1 MLGRINAATAAS
13 ATAAA
18 AKIHAQSVGG
28 LGARMV
34 SQLAE
39 PREPRVVTS
48 EIPGPASASALER
61 LGRMQ
66 DTRAAVFVAD
76 YEKSVG
82 NYIVDADGNQLLDLY
97 CQIASIPVG
106 YNNEAILQAARSDE
120 MATALANRPALGV
133 FPSTDWAQQLEE
145 SLMRVKPAG
154 LDMVFTSAHGS
165 DANELAYKAAF
176 MHYARTRR
184 GDKAFSAA
192 ELSSAM
198 DNQPPGS
205 PAVAILS
212 FSSGF
217 HGRTFGA
224 LSTTR
229 SKALHKMDIP
239 AFPWPRAPFPQLR
252 YPLEKYAEDN
262 AQEEQR
268 CLEETERILR
278 TSAVP
283 VAAVIVEPVQ
293 SEGGDRHASPEF
305 FQGLRRITKDLDVLM
320 IVDEVQTGCAATGT
334 FWAHEQ
340 WALQSPPDMVTFSKK
355 MQAAGFYHSRDLVP
369 DQPYRNFNT
378 WMGDPARALL
388 ARAIVSEVLD
398 KDLSAHVRDTGDYLL
413 SHLRP
418 LAVRYHR
425 LVGSVR
431 GCGTFVA
438 FDCPSTELRTELLH
452 LMRLEGVNMGG
463 SGETTVRFRPM
474 LTLSKSHVNVFLT
487 RFESVLNKM
496 YRKHWPQ

>member
-1 MLGRINAATAAS
+1 MLGRINSAAAS
-13 ATAAA
+13 AAG
-18 AKIHAQSVGG
+18 KIRSTSVGN
-28 LGARMV
+28 LGARMI

-39 PREPRVVTS
+39 PREPQVVTS
-48 EIPGPASASALER
+48 EIPGPASTSALEK
-61 LGRMQ
+61 LSKIQ
-66 DTRAAVFVAD
+66 DTRAAAFVAD

-106 YNNEAILQAARSDE
+106 YNNEAILQAARSDQ

-133 FPSTDWAQQLEE
+133 FPSADWAQLLEE

-184 GDKAFSAA
+184 GDKMFSAA
-192 ELSSAM
+192 ELSSVM
-198 DNQPPGS
+198 DNQPPGA
-205 PAVAILS
+205 PEVAILS
-212 FSSGF
+212 FAASF

-229 SKALHKMDIP
+229 SKALHKLDIP

-252 YPLEKYAEDN
+252 YPLDKYSEEN
-262 AQEEQR
+262 AKEEQR

-278 TSAVP
+278 TNAVP
-283 VAAVIVEPVQ
+283 VAAIIVEPVQ

-305 FQGLRRITKDLDVLM
+305 FRGLRRITNELGVLM

-340 WALQSPPDMVTFSKK
+340 WGLESPPDMVTFSKK
-355 MQAAGFYHSRDLVP
+355 MQAAGFYHTSDLVP

-388 ARAIVSEVLD
+388 ARAIVAEVID
-398 KDLSAHVRDTGDYLL
+398 KGLLAHVRATGDYFT
-413 SHLRP
+413 SHLKP

-425 LVGSVR
+425 LVSNVR
-431 GCGTFVA
+431 GTGTFLA
-438 FDCPSTELRTELLH
+438 FDCPSTEMRTELLH
-452 LMRLEGVNMGG
+452 LMRMEGVNMGG

-496 YRKHWPQ
+496 YQKHWPQ